1 MGEKEEGKKDNR
13 QKKQKQKLMCNTH
26 KHKQATRENLQ
37 GRAAEEWTGRNR
49 GGLHQGVRAAGTK
62 ERTNQAMK
70 K

>member
-13 QKKQKQKLMCNTH
+13 QKKQKLMCNTH

-37 GRAAEEWTGRNR
+37 GRAAEEWIGRNR
-49 GGLHQGVRAAGTK
+49 GGLHQGAREAGTK
-62 ERTNQAMK
+62 KRTNQAMK